1 MSWILDQLSLPKGQK
16 RNTRQIM
23 GSCSSKSGD
32 PYHWGYIDDGK
43 GWTARPRSEY
53 MKTPAYN
60 KHLRR
65 QMREESHARGGNG
78 HISMAEQSRK
88 QW

>member
-1 MSWILDQLSLPKGQK
+1 
-16 RNTRQIM
+16 M
-23 GSCSSKSGD
+23 GSSSSKSSD
-32 PYHWGYIDDGK
+32 PYWWGYIDDGK
-43 GWTARPRSEY
+43 GWTARPKSEY

-60 KHLRR
+60 KQLRR
-65 QMREESHARGGNG
+65 QMKQESLAKGGSG

>member
-1 MSWILDQLSLPKGQK
+1 
-16 RNTRQIM
+16 M
-23 GSCSSKSGD
+23 GSSCSKSGD
-32 PYHWGYIDDGK
+32 PQQWGYIDDGK

-60 KHLRR
+60 KQLRR
-65 QMREESHARGGNG
+65 QMRQKDIAMGGNG

>member
-1 MSWILDQLSLPKGQK
+1 
-16 RNTRQIM
+16 M
-23 GSCSSKSGD
+23 GSCSSKTGD
-32 PYHWGYIDDGK
+32 PLWWGYIDDGK

-60 KHLRR
+60 SDLRR
-65 QMREESHARGGNG
+65 QMKQEAQSKGESG